1 MVSDV
6 NLQDFGLRLEGILDF
21 LGGDEIMPVAVM
33 VHHAKYINIS

>member
-6 NLQDFGLRLEGILDF
+6 NLEDFGLLLESVLDF
-21 LGGDEIMPVAVM
+21 IGGYEIMPVAVM